1 MIKAFHDN
9 PDFLIEQIGTLA
21 MPASFDADPITPLEP
36 HFRVYEWEDQ
46 HPPVFGYFYEGR
58 LIGAYYELDVL
69 VTRSWPNRWGNPSG
83 QENEL
88 AGQRMTIRRPL
99 DLRKWKQK
107 QEQGVAH
114 AQG

>member
-9 PDFLIEQIGTLA
+9 PDFLIEQIGTLV

-58 LIGAYYELDVL
+58 LIGAYYELQVRIE
-69 VTRSWPNRWGNPSG
+69 RSWPNRRSNPNG
-83 QENEL
+83 KENEL